1 MSERT
6 TKRGLEEAVSRI
18 NRRWNAD
25 LALEWAYGRPRVT
38 NLTQSKDISPRLPK
52 GELALWL
59 DGYYSAL
66 DRAEDLAEAR
76 NRGPG

>member
-6 TKRGLEEAVSRI
+6 TKRDLEEAVARI
-18 NRRWNAD
+18 NRRWNAG
-25 LALEWAYGRPRVT
+25 LALNWAYGKPRVT
-38 NLTQSKDISPRLPK
+38 NLTESRDISPRLPK
-52 GELALWL
+52 GELAIWL

-66 DRAEDLAEAR
+66 DRAEDLNAER